1 MSNFRPIDFLE
12 PAVPDATGVHHNID
26 NLLMK
31 SDYINQFYKDAPE
44 SAYGKPYEYISSY
57 LPSEFYSGS
66 NKATSIPLN
75 MLHYADII
83 RDANVAKA
91 LSPAAS
97 EFYKGQRYRDPESSF
112 DFSANTSDMASK
124 TWQWK
129 ILEKMKRGDR
139 PHGLVAYYEPENPQ
153 EDMAGEYIK
162 SHQRWPAGIGRTM
175 ESLESTDPDTIKIYG
190 SKQFKSYGPNEISKH
205 IALSGLGD
213 ALDEDIDTYTEG
225 EYGTVLHESLHGA
238 ISHHLNPRT
247 KKVAL
252 PGYRDM
258 FLSQRAFRHYV
269 RNMADELVGKFGRN
283 FAKHNIEEL
292 LKARKNRTLHD
303 IFNPPAY
310 APDP

>member
-97 EFYKGQRYRDPESSF
+97 KFYKGQSQAQDHRDRIKLAKEYPEGNF
-112 DFSANTSDMASK
+112 DANTSDMASK

-129 ILEKMKRGDR
+129 ILQRMLRGDR
-139 PHGLVAYYEPENPQ
+139 PGGLVAYYEPENPQ
-153 EDMAGEYIK
+153 EYKSGEYIT
-162 SHQRWPAGIGRTM
+162 SHQ
-175 ESLESTDPDTIKIYG
+175 STDPDTIKIYG
-190 SKQFKSYGPNEISKH
+190 SKQFKSYGPNAISKH

-213 ALDEDIDTYTEG
+213 VLDEDIDTYTEG

-283 FAKHNIEEL
+283 FVKHNIEEL

-303 IFNPPAY
+303 IFNRPAY